1 MNKEVKEAVRLLKDS
16 YEKSAVY
23 AIKPR
28 MDFMKVMKTIGFTE
42 NSVYEA
48 CPELKYRDQKDD
60 KQNNKFF

>member
-16 YEKSAVY
+16 YEKSGIY
-23 AIKPR
+23 ATKPR

-48 CPELKYRDQKDD
+48 CPELKYSKSED
-60 KQNNKFF
+60 KHAKF